1 MSIKILSCHPIFNEN
16 ALALSQKYNF
26 PVENVFSPKNND
38 VYIVFGANS
47 NPDVLLNAQLDTK
60 IKFYYIILNS
70 EQIESPF
77 LKNKNY
83 IKLLKDNIVFS
94 YSDSITKWLEENI
107 QIKIFGSF
115 YFPFIKSLYNYK
127 REYDVVF
134 VGSITDKRLNI
145 LDNLKKT
152 SLNVY
157 CDFEWKHLIPEDLN
171 NLLNK
176 SKVVINIPYYNNNA
190 LETHRI
196 IKAMSAGCSVISLR
210 SSDAELDSLYE
221 DYIYFTSDIV
231 KCVNKYFDNKLKPKK
246 TYEELI
252 EFLDSNIGNRFI
264 YKVNEIVREV
274 KTGFLHQTLLRSH

>member
-1 MSIKILSCHPIFNEN
+1 MSIKILSCHIIFNEN

-26 PVENVFSPKNND
+26 PVENIFSPKIND

-47 NPDVLLNAQLDTK
+47 KPDVLLNAQLDAEF
-60 IKFYYIILNS
+60 KFYYIILNS

-77 LKNKNY
+77 LKNKSY
-83 IKLLKDNIVFS
+83 IKLLKDSIVFS

-107 QIKIFGSF
+107 RIKISGSF
-115 YFPFIKSLYNYK
+115 YFPFIQSLYKYK

-134 VGSITDKRLNI
+134 VGSKNDKRFKI

-152 SLNVY
+152 SLNIY
-157 CDFEWKHLIPEDLN
+157 CDFEWKHSNPEDLN

-176 SKVVINIPYYNNNA
+176 SKVVINIPYYSNNA

-196 IKAMSAGCSVISLR
+196 IKALSCGCSVISLR
-210 SSDAELDSLYE
+210 SSDDELDSVYE
-221 DYIYFTSDIV
+221 EYIYFTSDIV
-231 KCVNKYFDNKLKPKK
+231 KCVNKYFDNRLKPRK

-252 EFLDSNIGNRFI
+252 EFLDLNIGNRFI
-264 YKVNEIVREV
+264 DKVNEIVIDI
-274 KTGFLHQTLLRSH
+274 KTQ

>member
-1 MSIKILSCHPIFNEN
+1 MAIKILSCHSIFNEN

-26 PVENVFSPKNND
+26 PVENIFSPKTND

-47 NPDVLLNAQLDTK
+47 KPDVLLNAQLHTE

-70 EQIESPF
+70 EQTESPF
-77 LKNKNY
+77 LKNKYY

-94 YSDSITKWLEENI
+94 YSDSITKWLEKNI
-107 QIKIFGSF
+107 QIKIYGSF
-115 YFPFIKSLYNYK
+115 YFPFIKSICNCR

-134 VGSITDKRLNI
+134 VGTISNKRREI

-157 CDFEWKHLIPEDLN
+157 CDFEWKHSNPEDLN

-176 SKVVINIPYYNNNA
+176 SKVVLNIPYYNNNS

-196 IKAMSAGCSVISLR
+196 IKALSCGCSVISLR
-210 SSDAELDSLYE
+210 SADDELDAVYE
-221 DYIYFTSDIV
+221 DYIYFTSDIF
-231 KCVNKYFDNKLKPKK
+231 KCVNKYFDNRLKPKK
-246 TYEELI
+246 SYEELI
-252 EFLDSNIGNRFI
+252 EFLDSNIGSTFI
-264 YKVNEIVREV
+264 DKVNKIVEDV
-274 KTGFLHQTLLRSH
+274 KLK

>member
-1 MSIKILSCHPIFNEN
+1 MSVKILSCHSIFNEN

-26 PVENVFSPKNND
+26 PVVNIFIPKIND

-47 NPDVLLNAQLDTK
+47 KPDILLNEQMNTEF
-60 IKFYYIILNS
+60 KFYYIILNS

-77 LKNKNY
+77 LKNKYY
-83 IKLLKDNIVFS
+83 IKLLKDNIVFN
-94 YSDSITKWLEENI
+94 YSDYITKWLEENV

-115 YFPFIKSLYNYK
+115 YFPFIKSPCSYK

-134 VGSITDKRLNI
+134 VGTISNKRQEI

-157 CDFEWKHLIPEDLN
+157 CDFEWKHPNPQDLN

-190 LETHRI
+190 LEIHRI
-196 IKAMSAGCSVISLR
+196 IKALSCGCSVISLR
-210 SSDAELDSLYE
+210 SSDDELDTVYE
-221 DYIYFTSDIV
+221 DYIYFTSDIL
-231 KCVNKYFDNKLKPKK
+231 KCVNKYFDSKLKPKK
-246 TYEELI
+246 SYEELI

-264 YKVNEIVREV
+264 DKVNKIVADT
-274 KTGFLHQTLLRSH
+274 KLK

>member
-1 MSIKILSCHPIFNEN
+1 MSVKILSCHSIFNEN

-26 PVENVFSPKNND
+26 PVDNIFIPKIND

-47 NPDVLLNAQLDTK
+47 KPDILLNAQMNTEF
-60 IKFYYIILNS
+60 KFYYIILNS

-77 LKNKNY
+77 LKNKYY
-83 IKLLKDNIVFS
+83 IKLLKDNIVFN
-94 YSDSITKWLEENI
+94 YSDYITKWLEENV

-115 YFPFIKSLYNYK
+115 YFPFIKSPCSYK

-134 VGSITDKRLNI
+134 VGTRNNKRQEI

-157 CDFEWKHLIPEDLN
+157 CDFEWKHSNPQDLN

-190 LETHRI
+190 LEIHRI
-196 IKAMSAGCSVISLR
+196 IKALSCGCSVISLR
-210 SSDAELDSLYE
+210 SSDDELDTVYE
-221 DYIYFTSDIV
+221 DYIYFTSDIL
-231 KCVNKYFDNKLKPKK
+231 KCVNKYFDSKLKPKK
-246 TYEELI
+246 SYEELI
-252 EFLDSNIGNRFI
+252 EFLDSNIGNKFFD
-264 YKVNEIVREV
+264 KVNKIVADT
-274 KTGFLHQTLLRSH
+274 KLK